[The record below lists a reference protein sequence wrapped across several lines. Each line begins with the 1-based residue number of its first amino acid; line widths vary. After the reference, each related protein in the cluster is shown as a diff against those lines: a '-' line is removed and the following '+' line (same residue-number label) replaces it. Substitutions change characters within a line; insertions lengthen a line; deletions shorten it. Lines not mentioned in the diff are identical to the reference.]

1 MKVGS
6 SDSIWLLWKNNKCEL
21 KFPLSGNLHHH
32 EDLFDFSVIYRS
44 HLCRSRSARPREE
57 AEALQLFANIC
68 SGYGSD
74 GGRDIGGAIVYCKR
88 GSGQLTE
95 TAHHQVRVPGGGSGA
110 AQTVFIQPP
119 PVRYIHRVQIQVEV
133 VAVEVVEVK
142 PRFTCCHKG
151 LIMRLQTWTEWCC
164 KPVVYF
170 LKGNGGGSG
179 GGGGGGS
186 GYGVPAPPSNYG
198 APPAQPPSNYGVPP
212 AQLPSNYG
220 APVQLRTVTN
230 FLSSGYKKREA
241 VKKE

>member
-1 MKVGS
+1 MKILASFIGVTYAGVGV
-6 SDSIWLLWKNNKCEL
+6 L
-21 KFPLSGNLHHH
+21 G
-32 EDLFDFSVIYRS
+32 
-44 HLCRSRSARPREE
+44 PREE

-74 GGRDIGGAIVYCKR
+74 GGRDIVYCKR

-119 PVRYIHRVQIQVEV
+119 PVRYIHRVQIQGGGGGGG
-133 VAVEVVEVK
+133 VVEVK

-151 LIMRLQTWTEWCC
+151 LIMRYLQITDLDRVEMA
-164 KPVVYF
+164 VVQEVVVAAAEAAM
-170 LKGNGGGSG
+170 
-179 GGGGGGS
+179 
-186 GYGVPAPPSNYG
+186 GVPAPQPPSNYG
-198 APPAQPPSNYGVPP
+198 APAAQPPSNYGVPP

-241 VKKE
+241 VKKEIVN